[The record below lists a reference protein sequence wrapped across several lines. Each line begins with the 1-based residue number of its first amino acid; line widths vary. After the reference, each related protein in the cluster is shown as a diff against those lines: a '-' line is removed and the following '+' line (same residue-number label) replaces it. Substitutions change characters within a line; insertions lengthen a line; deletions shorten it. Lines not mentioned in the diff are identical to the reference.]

1 MDSLSKKYSASTWTK
16 FIILSLVG
24 IFVFFV
30 DIPLPGYTIVGAVV
44 APRSTIIVNHFSS
57 FVTSLLWNGNI
68 KAMSY
73 IVLAFCLYGLL
84 DLVFR
89 RKKHFSTP
97 VGKVFSVVK
106 VIGVVF
112 AVFAVFKI
120 GPGVLHQPRDLLGG
134 SNISAFALNR
144 VVIPISI
151 SIPLAMIFL
160 PLLLDFGLMEFIGV
174 FVRPI
179 MRPVYR
185 LPGRSAVILISAF
198 LGNFS
203 VGHIACDKD
212 YQSGHMTK
220 REASII
226 SYGFCTVSVAFLMVL
241 FNNANFWPVQGET
254 HPNPI
259 GWNLFFWTS
268 FAIVLIV
275 TFINARI
282 PPVSRIED
290 EFAPD
295 VTPNPENIY
304 KRNLLKNSMIEAL
317 DIAEKSD
324 NLFVAVGKIMKTTGA
339 VLASIIMGAGFSTSV
354 GLLLYFHTPIF
365 EWIGVIFRPLMMLV
379 QIPAAEVN
387 TAASGAAFSLLE
399 VTIPSLL
406 ITTGDWSIHIRYMLI
421 VIPVTSIIF
430 LGSFV
435 PSLISTNLPVKFW
448 HMMVIWLERMILS
461 VIITGIFALLIFG
474 IPG

>member
-1 MDSLSKKYSASTWTK
+1 METVAKKHSTSTALK
-16 FIILSLVG
+16 FIILSIIG
-24 IFVFFV
+24 IIVFFI
-30 DIPLPGYTIVGAVV
+30 DIPLPGYTIVGFTQPA
-44 APRSTIIVNHFSS
+44 RTTIIVNHFSG
-57 FVTSLLWNGNI
+57 FVTNLLWNGSF

-73 IVLAFCLYGLL
+73 IVLAFCLYGII
-84 DLVFR
+84 DLIIN
-89 RKKHFSTP
+89 RKKHFGTT

-106 VIGVVF
+106 LIGVVCLI
-112 AVFAVFKI
+112 FAVFKL
-120 GPGVLHQPRDLLGG
+120 GPAVLHQPRDILGG

-144 VVIPISI
+144 VVIPITI

-174 FVRPI
+174 FVRPF

-203 VGHIACDKD
+203 VGHIACDND
-212 YQSGHMTK
+212 YASGHMTK
-220 REASII
+220 REVNII

-241 FNNANFWPVQGET
+241 FNNANAVPTNQ
-254 HPNPI
+254 PI
-259 GWNLFFWTS
+259 SWNLFFWTS
-268 FAIVLIV
+268 FLIVLIV
-275 TFINARI
+275 TLINARI
-282 PPVSRIED
+282 PPLSGIPD
-290 EFAPD
+290 EFKEG
-295 VTPNPENIY
+295 VKPNPEVIY
-304 KRNLLKNSMIEAL
+304 KTGFIKSAWIEGL
-317 DIAEKSD
+317 DIAEASD
-324 NLFVAVGKIMKTTGA
+324 NLLVAIGKIMKKTGGI
-339 VLASIIMGAGFSTSV
+339 LASIVMGAGFSTSI

-365 EWIGVIFRPLMMLV
+365 EWIGYIFRPLMMLV
-379 QIPAAEVN
+379 QMPSSEVA

-406 ITTGDWSIHIRYMLI
+406 ISAGAWSVHIRYMLI

-435 PSLISTNLPVKFW
+435 PSLISTSLPVKFW

-461 VIITGIFALLIFG
+461 VVITGLFALLFFG
-474 IPG
+474 IPT